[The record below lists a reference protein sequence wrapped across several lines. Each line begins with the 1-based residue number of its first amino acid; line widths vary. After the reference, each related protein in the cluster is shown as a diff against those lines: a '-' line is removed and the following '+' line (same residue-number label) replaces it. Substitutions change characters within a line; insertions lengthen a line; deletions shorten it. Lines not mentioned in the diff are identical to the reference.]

1 MIYWTITLADGFWK
15 ATKPAFA
22 SRTMSAL
29 ESWRPNMIVRAMVTK
44 GSPQVGY
51 LSIINLCSHFE
62 NMLTIHTGWGICS
75 GTAN

>member
-22 SRTMSAL
+22 LRTMSAL
-29 ESWRPNMIVRAMVTK
+29 ESWRPNMIARAMVTK

-51 LSIINLCSHFE
+51 LSIVNLCSHFKILFE
-62 NMLTIHTGWGICS
+62 IEGD
-75 GTAN
+75 A